1 MLKSFFQILK
11 ENNLKFSL
19 LTEKVDEYSMAD
31 KAKMFKRIYT
41 FNDAWSQWKA
51 GNKFSIAFYGDSTVD
66 GNNTTGYVANTLGRD
81 SQSSNTFCKKLE
93 TNLRLATGNDKLR
106 IYNAGFSGKDSA
118 FGVANIN
125 AEFGI
130 GTDYSDVK
138 MVGIGWG
145 INDRLNYSNT
155 KAYRDGFKA
164 NIISQINW
172 FYSRGIQPFLLTTQ
186 AIVSPNVDTQYVN
199 QYPLRTAEVINSIA
213 NEVKRELSVEYNL
226 ELIDINKF
234 TERFLLYSS
243 TDIAT
248 LIPDRLHFGDIG
260 HQYEADLIF
269 AHISPQVIFVET
281 DTKIDYSTQKVIN
294 GVYEDK
300 LTYSPIDQYGFKL
313 YAKYLKSDRLDTKI
327 METWVFINS
336 KDEMILKSYVSYYLN
351 TYIKINGVIYKSEAL
366 ETVLSNLSLG
376 LYHLEVFSGL
386 INNIDHIDCVDFKGF
401 HIKSK

>member
-1 MLKSFFQILK
+1 MLKNFFRILK
-11 ENNLKFSL
+11 KNYLKSSFS
-19 LTEKVDEYSMAD
+19 TEKVDEYSMTD
-31 KAKMFKRIYT
+31 KAKMFKKIYT

-51 GNKFSIAFYGDSTVD
+51 GNKFPIAFYGDSTID
-66 GNNTTGYVANTLGRD
+66 GNNTTGYVANTLGKD
-81 SQSSNTFCKKLE
+81 SQSPNTFCKKLE
-93 TNLRLATGNDKLR
+93 TNLRLATGNNRLR
-106 IYNAGFSGKDSA
+106 VYNAGFSGKDSA

-145 INDRLNYSNT
+145 INDRLNYSDT

-186 AIVSPNVDTQYVN
+186 AIISPNVDTQYVN
-199 QYPLRTAEVINSIA
+199 QYPLRTAEAINSIA

-269 AHISPQVIFVET
+269 AHISPQVIFVDT

-294 GVYEDK
+294 GVNEDK
-300 LTYSPIDQYGFKL
+300 LTYSTIDQYEFKL
-313 YAKYLKSDRLDTKI
+313 YAKYPKSDGLDTRI
-327 METWVFINS
+327 MEAWVFINS
-336 KDEMILKSYVSYYLN
+336 KDEMSLKSYVSCYLN
-351 TYIKINGVIYKSEAL
+351 TYIKINSVVYKSEAL
-366 ETVLSNLSLG
+366 ETILSTLSLG
-376 LYHLEVFSGL
+376 LYHLEVFSGST
-386 INNIDHIDCVDFKGF
+386 NNVDHVDCVDFKGF

>member
-1 MLKSFFQILK
+1 MLKSFFRFLK
-11 ENNLKFSL
+11 KNHLKSSPI
-19 LTEKVDEYSMAD
+19 TEKVDEYSMPD
-31 KAKMFKRIYT
+31 KAKIFKKIYT
-41 FNDAWSQWKA
+41 FNDAWNQWKS
-51 GNKFSIAFYGDSTVD
+51 GKKFPIAFYGDSTVD
-66 GNNTTGYVANTLGRD
+66 GNNTTGYVANTLGKD
-81 SQSSNTFCKKLE
+81 SQSPNTFCKKLE
-93 TNLRLATGNDKLR
+93 TNLRSAAGNNKLR
-106 IYNAGFSGKDSA
+106 VYNAGFSGKDSA

-145 INDRLNYSNT
+145 INDRLNYSDT
-155 KAYRDGFKA
+155 KAYREGFKA

-172 FYSRGIQPFLLTTQ
+172 FYSKGIQPFLLTTQ
-186 AIVSPNVDTQYVN
+186 AIVSPNVDTQYAK
-199 QYPLRTAEVINSIA
+199 QYPLRTAEAINSIA

-234 TERFLLYSS
+234 TERFLLYSP

-294 GVYEDK
+294 GVNEDK
-300 LTYSPIDQYGFKL
+300 VTYSPIDQYGFKL
-313 YAKYLKSDRLDTKI
+313 YAKYPKSDGLDTKI
-327 METWVFINS
+327 MEAWVFINS
-336 KDEMILKSYVSYYLN
+336 KDEMSLKSYVSCYLN
-351 TYIKINGVIYKSEAL
+351 TYIKINGVVYKSEAL
-366 ETVLSNLSLG
+366 ETILSTLSLG
-376 LYHLEVFSGL
+376 LYHLEVFSGST
-386 INNIDHIDCVDFKGF
+386 NNVDHVDCVDFKGF

>member
-1 MLKSFFQILK
+1 MLKKFFQFLK
-11 ENNLKFSL
+11 KNHLKSSPS
-19 LTEKVDEYSMAD
+19 TEKVDEYSTAD
-31 KAKMFKRIYT
+31 KSRMFKKIYT
-41 FNDAWSQWKA
+41 FNDAWNQWKA
-51 GNKFSIAFYGDSTVD
+51 GNKFPIAFYGDSTID
-66 GNNTTGYVANTLGRD
+66 GNNTTGYVANTLGKD
-81 SQSSNTFCKKLE
+81 SQSPNTFCKKLE
-93 TNLRLATGNDKLR
+93 IKLRLATGNNKLR
-106 IYNAGFSGKDSA
+106 VYNAGFSGKDSA

-145 INDRLNYSNT
+145 INDRLNYSDT
-155 KAYRDGFKA
+155 KAYREGFKA

-172 FYSRGIQPFLLTTQ
+172 FYSKGIQPFLLTTQ

-199 QYPLRTAEVINSIA
+199 QYPLRTAEAINSIA

-234 TERFLLYSS
+234 TERFLLYSP
-243 TDIAT
+243 TDIST

-269 AHISPQVIFVET
+269 SHISPQVIFVDT

-294 GVYEDK
+294 GVNEDK
-300 LTYSPIDQYGFKL
+300 LTYSTIDQYGFKL
-313 YAKYLKSDRLDTKI
+313 YAKYLKSDGLDTKI

-336 KDEMILKSYVSYYLN
+336 KDEMSLKSYVSCYLN
-351 TYIKINGVIYKSEAL
+351 TYIKINGGVYKSESL
-366 ETVLSNLSLG
+366 ETILSTLSLG
-376 LYHLEVFSGL
+376 LYHLEVFSGST
-386 INNIDHIDCVDFKGF
+386 NNVDHVDCVDFKGF